1 MAVGQPETNL
11 DTWGLRYVKK
21 ISGSKTPSTKPTES
35 TSAGNRISDADVKT
49 PDAIETR
56 REGSESGTVRTT
68 GATEGSDKKRQ
79 FAHGKEVPVGS
90 KTGIEVDAR
99 SKLTA
104 RGDKKFTEAG
114 GIHSGSEASNVSG
127 IQSQTQQTVSEK
139 NPHGVNRFGTPN
151 KKNPEDRKARARGA
165 LPKAKAEMEL
175 AIIKC
180 KLLKMNDISKKG
192 EWDHLPHAQKEKERE
207 EKEDEKVEKR
217 NVDDE
222 KYLDMATAVSGS
234 GPAYVFAFMEAI
246 VDAATSLGLPL
257 DLAQTLTVET
267 VLGSSLLARNN
278 SQQLDQLR
286 EMVTS
291 PGGTTAA
298 ALLKLEEGEF
308 RSVIGKA
315 VIAAHEKA
323 LSLGKD
329 T

>member
-1 MAVGQPETNL
+1 MGKQI
-11 DTWGLRYVKK
+11 YVD
-21 ISGSKTPSTKPTES
+21 
-35 TSAGNRISDADVKT
+35 N
-49 PDAIETR
+49 
-56 REGSESGTVRTT
+56 
-68 GATEGSDKKRQ
+68 
-79 FAHGKEVPVGS
+79 
-90 KTGIEVDAR
+90 
-99 SKLTA
+99 
-104 RGDKKFTEAG
+104 
-114 GIHSGSEASNVSG
+114 
-127 IQSQTQQTVSEK
+127 
-139 NPHGVNRFGTPN
+139 
-151 KKNPEDRKARARGA
+151 
-165 LPKAKAEMEL
+165 
-175 AIIKC
+175 
-180 KLLKMNDISKKG
+180 
-192 EWDHLPHAQKEKERE
+192 
-207 EKEDEKVEKR
+207 
-217 NVDDE
+217 E